1 MFIHFTALVSKV
13 GTKLE
18 TPSMIT
24 RRSCAPKCREGGG
37 GGEGGWGASRVE
49 GASLSS
55 DLMGAGQ
62 RMQFIHRWTPVTRRR
77 QQRQNK

>member
-1 MFIHFTALVSKV
+1 
-13 GTKLE
+13 
-18 TPSMIT
+18 MIT
-24 RRSCAPKCREGGG
+24 RRSCAQKSREGG

-49 GASLSS
+49 GTSLSS